1 MKKPT
6 PASTEAPAIDLEQPT
21 AGGSYERQTDG
32 TLKRVASTKY
42 HAEADA
48 AEQAPA
54 ATGEAEKE
62 G

>member
-1 MKKPT
+1 MKKQ
-6 PASTEAPAIDLEQPT
+6 TEAPEIELEQPS

-42 HAEADA
+42 HADEDA
-48 AEQAPA
+48 AEQVPA